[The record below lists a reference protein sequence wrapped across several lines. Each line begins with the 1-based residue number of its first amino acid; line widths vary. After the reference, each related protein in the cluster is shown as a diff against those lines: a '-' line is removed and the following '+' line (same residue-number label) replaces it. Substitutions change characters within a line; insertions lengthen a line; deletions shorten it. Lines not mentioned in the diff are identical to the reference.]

1 MVPAPLP
8 VAPATFPVIPAPL
21 PVIPAK
27 AGIHSPAA
35 LPALSTDD
43 ATGAARVCQ
52 NSEDLCRSL

>member
-1 MVPAPLP
+1 MLPAPLP
-8 VAPATFPVIPAPL
+8 VIPAAF

-35 LPALSTDD
+35 LPAFSTDD
-43 ATGAARVCQ
+43 ATGAARVCR